1 MGTTREF
8 DSKSTQL
15 DRRLF
20 STRPVR
26 RRLRSSLP
34 SSISTILVVGPQNPP
49 VCRQAFS
56 HAHLKPLQVFLIDK
70 RTLLTARSW
79 TSHNQRGSEGT
90 LDPDAF

>member
-1 MGTTREF
+1 VI
-8 DSKSTQL
+8 D
-15 DRRLF
+15 
-20 STRPVR
+20 RPVFSSR
-26 RRLRSSLP
+26 PVTQRQRPSLP
-34 SSISTILVVGPQNPP
+34 SGISTILVVGPQNPP